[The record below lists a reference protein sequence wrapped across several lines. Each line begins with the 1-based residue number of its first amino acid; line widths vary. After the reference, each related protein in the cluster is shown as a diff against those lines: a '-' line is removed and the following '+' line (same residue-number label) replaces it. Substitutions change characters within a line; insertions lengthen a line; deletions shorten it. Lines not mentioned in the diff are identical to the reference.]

1 MLVGSVGSGC
11 LVNLDFKAC
20 IGGDPGGIRG
30 YVLLQCRISI
40 GRQICP
46 VRMRCMKSQKDARV
60 IDRLARPTDW
70 SGRWKCNRQVKTLN
84 RPGAEMKTGWGPS
97 RGLTPSTL
105 LAKPRL
111 GARIWV
117 IKSKLPSP

>member
-46 VRMRCMKSQKDARV
+46 VRMRCMKSQKDDRV
-60 IDRLARPTDW
+60 IDRLARATDW
-70 SGRWKCNRQVKTLN
+70 SGKLELQPQGEIIKRLGGGIEC
-84 RPGAEMKTGWGPS
+84 PS
-97 RGLTPSTL
+97 RTNRDVWP
-105 LAKPRL
+105 
-111 GARIWV
+111 
-117 IKSKLPSP
+117 